1 MGIANKDIIK
11 ENTPILAVAEALG
24 LEFGRRSSNYVD
36 IRCPNHFDGT
46 KADEHIGNCQLNLR
60 YNTFKCRSCG
70 NSGDA
75 IELVRQVKKCSF
87 PQAVKFLSDIS
98 SIPVLKYE
106 EGDKVYDDN
115 GEIKTYNVPLTREQ
129 MSLIG
134 IHSEPVKVIRE
145 FTDDIKIARM
155 YSDYTE
161 CYING
166 KKEFAVYETVSVS
179 PFTEL
184 CNNSYSYYKYVTK
197 NKCLETYQRYCDLYR
212 AWESDTNLIAS
223 YFMTEAN
230 KKIQSIREIYESVGG
245 DPEVIQIQHSYKD
258 LDLNV
263 DLGDDIPF

>member
-1 MGIANKDIIK
+1 MGIANKDVIK

-24 LEFGRRSSNYVD
+24 LEFGRRSSTYVD
-36 IRCPNHFDGT
+36 IRCPQHFNGA
-46 KADEHIGNCQLNLR
+46 KIDEHIGNCQLNLR

-87 PQAVKFLSDIS
+87 PQAVEFLSNIS

-115 GEIKTYNVPLTREQ
+115 GEIKTYNVPLTKEE

-134 IHSEPVKVIRE
+134 IHSEPVRVIRE

-166 KKEFAVYETVSVS
+166 KEEFAVYETVSAS

-184 CNNSYSYYKYVTK
+184 CNNSYGFYKYLTK
-197 NKCLETYQRYCDLYR
+197 NKCLESYQNYCNIYH
-212 AWESDTNLIAS
+212 AWENDATPVAS
-223 YFMTEAN
+223 YFMSEAN
-230 KKIQSIREIYESVGG
+230 KKIERIRDIYEQVGG
-245 DPEVIQIQHSYKD
+245 DPEVIQTQHTYKA
-258 LDLNV
+258 LDLSV
-263 DLGDDIPF
+263 DLGSDIPF